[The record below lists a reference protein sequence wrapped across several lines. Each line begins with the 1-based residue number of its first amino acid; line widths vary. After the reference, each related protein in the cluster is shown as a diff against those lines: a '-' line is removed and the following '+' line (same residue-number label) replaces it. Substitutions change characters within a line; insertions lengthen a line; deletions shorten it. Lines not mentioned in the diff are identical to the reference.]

1 MCIPGSLG
9 IDPTVFCYIIN
20 TFHPG
25 IRKSGMLLCEPD
37 TAECPAPAP
46 VNISLVASS
55 MCRAWAHMFT
65 FLRPDGVGT
74 QISQDN
80 AIGSWLPCSVFCQ
93 TNTGTWYSPRRELKP
108 YYLSA
113 MLPDGTLCSNNEV
126 ENLYCQVS
134 SKWKKEK
141 TCVIWK
147 DSLCLPI
154 SKNGFMRSIPR
165 WIFLFKNPYYN
176 KNCRNIESEK
186 YSFDDEFELDE
197 KSRIIHNLVNPE

>member
-1 MCIPGSLG
+1 MFKLRWFYHFSLGKVIVPHEESNLAHERCESMCIPGSLG
-9 IDPTVFCYIIN
+9 MDPTMFCYIIN

-37 TAECPAPAP
+37 TAECAAP

-113 MLPDGTLCSNNEV
+113 MLPDGTLCSNNED
-126 ENLYCQVS
+126 ENLFCQVS
-134 SKWKKEK
+134 SKWK
-141 TCVIWK
+141 
-147 DSLCLPI
+147 
-154 SKNGFMRSIPR
+154 N
-165 WIFLFKNPYYN
+165 
-176 KNCRNIESEK
+176 
-186 YSFDDEFELDE
+186 
-197 KSRIIHNLVNPE
+197 